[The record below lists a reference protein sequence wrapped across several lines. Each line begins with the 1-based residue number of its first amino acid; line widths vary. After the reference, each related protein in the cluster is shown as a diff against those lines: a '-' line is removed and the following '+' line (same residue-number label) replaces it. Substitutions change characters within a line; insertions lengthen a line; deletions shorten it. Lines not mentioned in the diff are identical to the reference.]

1 MFLSDSGNICAMT
14 NELERLGQLVQ
25 ARRIELGWGKREEF
39 AQQVTFSYR
48 VLTDLENG
56 NRKLGKSS
64 YREIESVLDWE
75 TGSVEDI
82 LDGGH
87 PRPRPRAAPRA
98 PIPPPGGWPK
108 RDTTPEQRQQMDD
121 YRIAELPL
129 IYPLLSRDGKLEVAA
144 HGRRIFNHEY
154 KDWTIGE
161 IDELLTRT
169 HDDSAEEQ
177 GASGEAGEGEK
188 TESSDDA
195 ESGAALDTAQAA
207 ARAQLRDN
215 KRLKKQG

>member
-1 MFLSDSGNICAMT
+1 MD
-14 NELERLGQLVQ
+14 LERFARIVYE
-25 ARRIELGWGKREEF
+25 RRIALGLT
-39 AQQVTFSYR
+39 QQEIADAGGP
-48 VLTDLENG
+48 TDTTMTKIENAEWKPG
-56 NRKLGKSS
+56 NRKTTLRK
-64 YREIESVLDWE
+64 LDVGLQWE
-75 TGSVEDI
+75 TGSAQRV
-82 LDGGH
+82 LAGGEPT
-87 PRPRPRAAPRA
+87 PRDAPRA

-161 IDELLTRT
+161 IDALLTRT